1 LQILFRMR
9 YRLVKIN
16 KLSGYEASLYSIYL
30 EDEQRT
36 LFERFLEE
44 NKNSFK
50 SELTN
55 ILLRLNTIGHHTGAR
70 KQFFKS
76 DEGKPGDGV
85 CALFD
90 IPKSNLRLYCIRY
103 GSLIVILG
111 GGGFKPKTIR
121 ALQEDKKLED
131 ENSLMR
137 KISLDIRKRMD
148 DKEISFTDDYMDFE
162 GDLIFNDEDDE

>member
-1 LQILFRMR
+1 MR

-44 NKNSFK
+44 NNNLFK
-50 SELTN
+50 SELKN
-55 ILLRLNTIGHHTGAR
+55 ILARLNTIGHYTGASE
-70 KQFFKS
+70 QFFKLR
-76 DEGKPGDGV
+76 EGKPGDGV

-103 GSLIVILG
+103 GSLVVILG
-111 GGGFKPKTIR
+111 GGGFKPKSIR
-121 ALQEDKKLED
+121 ALQEDQKLEE

-137 KISLDIRKRMD
+137 QISRDIRKRMD
-148 DKEISFTDDYMDFE
+148 DKEISFSDDDMDFE
-162 GDLIFNDEDDE
+162 GDLNFNDEDDE

>member
-1 LQILFRMR
+1 MR
-9 YRLVKIN
+9 YKLVKIAKFSGN
-16 KLSGYEASLYSIYL
+16 KASIYSIYL

-36 LFERFLEE
+36 LYERFFEE
-44 NKNSFK
+44 NKNTFK
-50 SELTN
+50 SELNN
-55 ILLRLNTIGHHTGAR
+55 IRVRLNTIGHDIGAR
-70 KQFFKS
+70 KQFFRAN
-76 DEGKPGDGV
+76 EGKPGDGV

-111 GGGFKPKTIR
+111 GGGFKPKSIR
-121 ALQEDKKLED
+121 ALQEDEKLED

-137 KISLDIRKRMD
+137 QISLDIRKRMN

-162 GDLIFNDEDDE
+162 GDLNFNDEDDE

>member
-1 LQILFRMR
+1 MR
-9 YRLVKIN
+9 YKLVKIA

-36 LFERFLEE
+36 LFDRFLEE

-50 SELTN
+50 SELKD
-55 ILLRLNTIGHHTGAR
+55 IYVRLNTIGHQTGAIED
-70 KQFFKS
+70 FFKLR
-76 DEGKPGDGV
+76 EGKPGDGV
-85 CALFD
+85 SALFD

-111 GGGFKPKTIR
+111 GGGFKPKSIR

-131 ENSLMR
+131 ENFLMR
-137 KISLDIRKRMD
+137 QISQDIQKRMN
-148 DKEISFTDDYMDFE
+148 DKEIYFTDDYKDFE
-162 GDLIFNDEDDE
+162 GDLNFNDEDDE